1 MSRRHVSAALLAS
14 LALNGCATA
23 SSFPAAFGGMRL
35 HARMSGLVKEP
46 YGRRTDPEPWAPWAR
61 GRGLSL
67 VGFWEQLYWPLF
79 PYSLTDLFLS
89 LAADVAV
96 LPFTMTHTFVTRAM
110 DSREAVPRPAPPPP
124 PAART
129 PHPVVERPRAPR
141 PSPGAQPMPA
151 LDAALK
157 LAEARAPGE
166 DGEARRLLS
175 ARQRAVIGAGGV
187 HRVGYAVEVFYWLPE
202 GSAADSPDVVR
213 FVGAQP
219 APSLDPMTAPL
230 HAVRVAHV
238 AERTG
243 DVARARALCDE
254 VLTADPWRSL
264 AWTIRGWARLRE
276 GDLGRAEADLELG
289 AALAYHPIERSWAA
303 LGLGRVA
310 EARADREQA
319 KARFAAAL
327 AAWEGA
333 THPYMEHHRDEA
345 RRRLEA
351 LE

>member
-35 HARMSGLVKEP
+35 HARMSGLVKEEP
-46 YGRRTDPEPWAPWAR
+46 YGRRTDPEPWAPWA

-67 VGFWEQLYWPLF
+67 VGFWDSLYWPLF

-89 LAADVAV
+89 LPADVAV
-96 LPFTMTHTFVTRAM
+96 LPFTLTHTFVSRAVE
-110 DSREAVPRPAPPPP
+110 SREAVPRPAPPPP
-124 PAART
+124 PART
-129 PHPVVERPRAPR
+129 PHPVVERPRAPLPR
-141 PSPGAQPMPA
+141 GPQPMPA

-166 DGEARRLLS
+166 DSEARRLLS
-175 ARQRAVIGAGGV
+175 ARQRAVTGAGGV
-187 HRVGYAVEVFYWLPE
+187 HRVGYTVEVFYWLPE
-202 GSAADSPDVVR
+202 GSAADSPDVAR

-219 APSLDPMTAPL
+219 DASIHPMETPL
-230 HAVRVAHV
+230 HAVRRAHV

-243 DVARARALCDE
+243 DLQGARALCDD
-254 VLTADPWRSL
+254 LLAADPWRSL
-264 AWTIRGWARLRE
+264 VWTIRGWVRLQE

-289 AALAYHPIERSWAA
+289 AALAYHPIERSWAVV
-303 LGLGRVA
+303 GLGRIA
-310 EARADREQA
+310 EARGDREQA
-319 KARFAAAL
+319 RARFAAAL
-327 AAWEGA
+327 AAWEGGVP
-333 THPYMEHHRDEA
+333 HRYIEHHRDDA